1 MSEPHFQRLRRNKV
15 VRLPER
21 GHYDRETVYRII
33 DQGLFCHV
41 GFIQDDLPFVIPT
54 LHARDGDRLLLHGSS
69 ASRMIKH
76 LGAGN
81 PACVTVTIID
91 GLVLARSVFHHSVN
105 YRSALLFGAGSAIT
119 DTKDKLRALHCFME
133 KQLPGRWDDTRGP
146 NDQELKATGVV
157 SIPLTTASAKVRVGP
172 PKDDAEDLGLPVW
185 AGVLPIHESVGD
197 LSLAPDCPPDR
208 DVPDYLRAYI
218 ASRRNGAHPLS

>member
-1 MSEPHFQRLRRNKV
+1 MSHAPFQKSRRNKI

-21 GHYDRETVYRII
+21 GHYDRETVYQII
-33 DQGLFCHV
+33 DEGLFCHV
-41 GFIQDDLPFVIPT
+41 GFIQDGLPFVIPT

-81 PACVTVTIID
+81 PVCVTVTIID

-105 YRSALLFGAGSAIT
+105 YRSALLFGSGSAIT
-119 DTKDKLRALHCFME
+119 DPELKLRALHCFME

-146 NDQELKATGVV
+146 NPQELKATGVV
-157 SIPLTTASAKVRVGP
+157 SIPLATASAKVRVGP
-172 PKDDAEDLGLPVW
+172 PKDDEEDLALPVW
-185 AGVLPIHESVGD
+185 AGVLPVHQSLGE
-197 LSLAPDCPPDR
+197 LTLAPDCPPDR
-208 DVPDYLRAYI
+208 KVPPYLSSYI
-218 ASRRNGAHPLS
+218 AARRNGHTT